1 MQHYSNSGDTDGD
14 KTPVVGYG
22 AVAFYGEERMQN
34 RTDNRQPL
42 TPEQGAALVALARQ
56 TLVRH
61 FGETIAPTDPQ
72 RLETKPS
79 DQAFQARCGTFVTLK
94 IDNQLRGCI
103 GSLSAT
109 APILEGVCDNA
120 LNAALHDPRF
130 SPLDKKELG
139 AVHIEVSVLSEPVL
153 LAYTDA
159 DDLLA
164 RLRPGIDGVIIKRGF
179 TSATFLP
186 QVWDQLPQPEPFLSH
201 LCVKAGLPADQ
212 WREGDREVRV
222 YLVQYFEEDR

>member
-1 MQHYSNSGDTDGD
+1 M
-14 KTPVVGYG
+14 VGYG

-72 RLETKPS
+72 RLMTTPS

-130 SPLDKKELG
+130 SPLDKKELE
-139 AVHIEVSVLSEPVL
+139 AVHIEVSVLSEPVP
-153 LAYTDA
+153 LAYTD
-159 DDLLA
+159 
-164 RLRPGIDGVIIKRGF
+164 IDGVIIKRGGAR
-179 TSATFLP
+179 ATFLP

-212 WREGDREVRV
+212 WREGDLEVQV
-222 YLVQYFEEDR
+222 YQVQYFEEDR